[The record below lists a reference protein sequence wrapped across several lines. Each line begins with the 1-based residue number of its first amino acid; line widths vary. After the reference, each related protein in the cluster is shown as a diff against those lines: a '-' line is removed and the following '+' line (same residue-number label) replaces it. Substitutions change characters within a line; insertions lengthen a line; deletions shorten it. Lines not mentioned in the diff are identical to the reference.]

1 MNKFIIVE
9 VGSTNTKT
17 YLYEDKLNDLGI
29 ITIEF
34 KNNYKLN
41 KKLMDSDLEKLYD
54 HIDSLKKYNY
64 PIHIFGTS
72 VFRNLND
79 LERGKFLKEFKDNT
93 GLEFTIVTQ
102 DMENELTVYG
112 VIADINY
119 DGRLAVMIGGGAST
133 EVSIVENKKIIEVAN
148 NNYGAMDV
156 CDRFPDI
163 NEDTATTLYSEMVED
178 TLDMTK
184 IPDNKADILVLAGG
198 DYLRFYETLKYPMNR
213 NKFYIDQKQPWVLDT
228 LSMINY
234 DEDFFYHKSLLEIQN
249 ENFESRDWWS
259 GGTRGMRICVTAIS
273 KAVGAKYIIP
283 TRISMVYGIIEKIK
297 NS

>member
-1 MNKFIIVE
+1 MNKFVVIE

-17 YLYEDKLNDLGI
+17 YLYDNKLYDLGI

-41 KKLMDSDLEKLYD
+41 KRLMESDLEKLYD
-54 HIDSLKKYNY
+54 HVETLKKYEC
-64 PIHIFGTS
+64 PILVFGTS
-72 VFRNLND
+72 VFRSLDD
-79 LERGKFLKEFKDNT
+79 LERGTFLKEFKDNT
-93 GLEFTIVTQ
+93 GCDFTIVTQ

-112 VIADINY
+112 VLANIDY

-133 EVSIVENKKIIEVAN
+133 EVSIIEHKQIIERAD

-163 NEDTATTLYSEMVED
+163 NNDTATSSYKEMVED

-184 IPDNKADILVLAGG
+184 VPNNKSDILVLAGG
-198 DYLRFYETLKYPMNR
+198 DYLKFYETLKYPLEQ
-213 NKFYIDQKQPWVLDT
+213 NKFYKDMKQPWCIDFTTMVNCD
-228 LSMINY
+228 N
-234 DEDFFYHKSLLEIQN
+234 DFFYHKSLLEIQN

-259 GGTRGMRICVTAIS
+259 GGTRGMRICVTTIA
-273 KAVGAKYIIP
+273 KVVGAKYIIP
-283 TRISMVYGIIEKIK
+283 TRINMIYGIIEKMK